1 MIIEHQEI
9 KKHLRQR
16 FPFLLVDRIV
26 ELAEDRAVGI
36 KNVTGTE
43 PFLAG
48 HFPDD
53 PIFPGVLMV
62 EAMSQ
67 VGGVLMAH
75 DPRFAH
81 ATQGFLASL
90 DKFKFKKFVIPGDQV
105 VIEATKMAA
114 IGNLARVA
122 VSARVGD
129 AEVACG
135 EVSYLLR

>member
-1 MIIEHQEI
+1 MVLEHQEI
-9 KKHLRQR
+9 KLHLRQR
-16 FPFLLVDRIV
+16 FPFLLVDRIL
-26 ELAEDRAVGI
+26 ELEDERAVGI

-43 PFLAG
+43 MFLQG
-48 HFPDD
+48 HFPDQ
-53 PIFPGVLMV
+53 PIFPGVLLV

-75 DPRFAH
+75 DRRFAH

-90 DKFKFKKFVIPGDQV
+90 DKVKFKKFVLPGDQV
-105 VIEATKMAA
+105 VIEATKLAA
-114 IGNLARVA
+114 IGNLARVS